1 MQRERNVGV
10 LASKESNQNVTLGF
24 LPFRECSENVT
35 LGFCRS
41 RKAATVDHIA
51 AARSEGR
58 VDLYFEWR
66 NANVTIP
73 SCLLIP
79 LRALHGRNYTFLS
92 QIPNAYMLCKNAQH
106 SRTTL
111 IQNTPSTRRQSTSRQ
126 HKPKFRSG
134 VYPHVFGRRPLEG
147 GIVCLKSPPFGGG
160 KKKGAHMLDRVGDF
174 FASFPFRSG
183 ENAAGVNMW
192 QDFNVTISFW

>member
-10 LASKESNQNVTLGF
+10 LASKESNENVTLGF

-51 AARSEGR
+51 AARSQGR

-79 LRALHGRNYTFLS
+79 LRALHERNYTFLS
-92 QIPNAYMLCKNAQH
+92 QIPNAYMLCKNSQIQENPIFDLEPLTPPREPKNPNFEAGFT
-106 SRTTL
+106 RTFSAGAL
-111 IQNTPSTRRQSTSRQ
+111 S
-126 HKPKFRSG
+126 K
-134 VYPHVFGRRPLEG
+134 G
-147 GIVCLKSPPFGGG
+147 GSS
-160 KKKGAHMLDRVGDF
+160 A
-174 FASFPFRSG
+174 
-183 ENAAGVNMW
+183 
-192 QDFNVTISFW
+192 